1 MRENRQLELKEKIT
15 NTFLKTVSAF
25 ANYDGGKI
33 IFGISD
39 DGNIS
44 PLDIPEQQKLDIE
57 NRINDSITPQPDY
70 TLSVTDR
77 GRTVTLEVYPG
88 QKKPYLYKAKAYKR
102 NDTATIEVDQLEL
115 TRLILE
121 GQNLSFEELRADH
134 QELDFTV
141 LEAAMKKS
149 PGIEHLTIDILKSM
163 GLISINNGFN
173 KAAEIL
179 SDSNEFPGI
188 TAVRF
193 GDTENTIR
201 KRLTAEHHSVISEIN
216 EVTALF
222 ETFYVYEKIDG
233 TVRNRVES
241 IPMDAFREALANAV
255 IHRTWDVPAEV
266 TVFMY
271 DDRVEITSPGG
282 LVSGLSR
289 EEYLRGGISIPRN
302 RILAEVFLRIG
313 MIEKLGTGI
322 RKIKSL
328 YENNAVKPVFEV
340 MPNSIRVTLPVVNK
354 AGMTEDELEVYHVLS
369 RTVPLSSGE
378 VASRLP
384 FGKSKTLVILKR
396 LVEKDIAAVEGSGR
410 GTKYRLR

>member
-193 GDTENTIR
+193 GDTEHTIR

>member
-1 MRENRQLELKEKIT
+1 
-15 NTFLKTVSAF
+15 
-25 ANYDGGKI
+25 
-33 IFGISD
+33 
-39 DGNIS
+39 
-44 PLDIPEQQKLDIE
+44 
-57 NRINDSITPQPDY
+57 
-70 TLSVTDR
+70 
-77 GRTVTLEVYPG
+77 
-88 QKKPYLYKAKAYKR
+88 
-102 NDTATIEVDQLEL
+102 
-115 TRLILE
+115 
-121 GQNLSFEELRADH
+121 
-134 QELDFTV
+134 
-141 LEAAMKKS
+141 
-149 PGIEHLTIDILKSM
+149 
-163 GLISINNGFN
+163 
-173 KAAEIL
+173 
-179 SDSNEFPGI
+179 
-188 TAVRF
+188 
-193 GDTENTIR
+193 
-201 KRLTAEHHSVISEIN
+201 
-216 EVTALF
+216 
-222 ETFYVYEKIDG
+222 
-233 TVRNRVES
+233 
-241 IPMDAFREALANAV
+241 
-255 IHRTWDVPAEV
+255 
-266 TVFMY
+266 MY